1 MSTQTL
7 FEHVARLG
15 VYLAKHG
22 SRPAAFFVLR
32 GAAKKATAG
41 TLSLSDLPDLPC
53 VMNAADEIESLFDAE
68 GASARSLELARE
80 IADEACVDLLAEK
93 GIDAEEFA

>member
-1 MSTQTL
+1 MSAQTL
-7 FEHVARLG
+7 SDHVARLG

-32 GAAKKATAG
+32 GAAKKATGGA
-41 TLSLSDLPDLPC
+41 LSLSDLPDLPC
-53 VMNAADEIESLFDAE
+53 VMSAADEIESLFDAE

-80 IADEACVDLLAEK
+80 IADDACADLLAEV
-93 GIDAEEFA
+93 GFDAEELA